1 MEEAQRVF
9 NKMPS
14 LNVVSWNVMILAHM
28 NCGQGQEA
36 LELFWQMQQEGV
48 QPNPVTFVA
57 VLNACASIVAIEE
70 GRRAHEQIIHSG
82 CEADVFVGNSLID
95 MYAKCGSMEDAQRVF
110 NEMPSRSVVSWTAML
125 QRFAMHGYGKE
136 ALEHFEQMCENSVE
150 VNDVTFIC
158 LLSTC
163 SHAGL
168 VDEALGY
175 FDSMGSVHN
184 IRATPKHYTCMVDL
198 LGQAGYLRK
207 AEDMIKVMPGKPD
220 AAVWMALVGAC
231 RIHGNMEMGER
242 IATQVLEM
250 YPENP
255 PGYVLLSNIYTAAGN
270 QDLRG
275 DIQQQ
280 RKERGV

>member
-14 LNVVSWNVMILAHM
+14 LNVVSWDVMILAHM

-36 LELFWQMQQEGV
+36 LELFRQMQQEGV

-57 VLNACASIVAIEE
+57 VLNACTSIIAIEE

-110 NEMPSRSVVSWTAML
+110 KVVSWTAML
-125 QRFAMHGYGKE
+125 QGFAMHGYGKE
-136 ALEHFEQMCENSVE
+136 ALEHFEQTGENIVE

-158 LLSTC
+158 LLSAC

-168 VDEALGY
+168 VDEA
-175 FDSMGSVHN
+175 
-184 IRATPKHYTCMVDL
+184 
-198 LGQAGYLRK
+198 
-207 AEDMIKVMPGKPD
+207 
-220 AAVWMALVGAC
+220 VG
-231 RIHGNMEMGER
+231 IHGNMEMGEH
-242 IATQVLEM
+242 ITTQVLEI

-255 PGYVLLSNIYTAAGN
+255 PGYVLLSNIYTAAGK

-280 RKERGV
+280 RKERGVKNNWVAPGLTRVLRWIHW